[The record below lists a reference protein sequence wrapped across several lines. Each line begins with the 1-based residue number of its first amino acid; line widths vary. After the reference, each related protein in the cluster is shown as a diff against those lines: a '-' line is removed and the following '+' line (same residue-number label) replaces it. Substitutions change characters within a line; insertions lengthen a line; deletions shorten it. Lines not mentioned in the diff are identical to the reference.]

1 MAMESPKVLSSA
13 VLLAVFSTLTACG
26 ESDIELCNM
35 AYDEAD
41 YSNAMEYCQRSRAI
55 SQPDALYIMGRIL
68 TEGLGGIEIK
78 RDEGLDYLYRFL
90 FVPGLSFSDYP
101 YASDVLRELSNDG
114 DFLGRHPDKA
124 KKIINLFEKVIDN
137 PEFRNSQNYR
147 ALANLYINGWGGTEP
162 DYAKAWQYLDEAS
175 KMKDL
180 DAMYYQVAMF
190 MNGMVDKSPENIS
203 RFKEL
208 VASRSRS
215 GVASVD
221 ELREYAVALLDS
233 REKDTDTEYGLTV
246 LRELAGDN
254 DGESAYILG
263 SYDLEKN
270 DLPGAKKWLNKASE
284 LGIAAATIKLSDV
297 MYAEKQYNGAFNLI
311 SKAAESGDPMAQ
323 FKVALIY
330 LGKTSYGSDVP
341 VDYARGIEY
350 LNRIASVDPETVG
363 RNSYEYEA
371 LVSGRRALAS
381 IYTYGAFDQPKDV
394 KKAEALLLPLS
405 DSDADSAGELGDIYA
420 MDESELHDNSKALQ
434 MFEKSVTSGLAE
446 NNLIV
451 GSMYLHGLGTSPNFE
466 KAHRIFT
473 HVADEGNIDAYND
486 LGNIYLNG
494 LGVEKNLE
502 KAEEL
507 YIKSAE
513 NGNHA
518 SLYNM
523 SVLKAST
530 GDYLSAYVWSSAY
543 ASCGYDNV
551 VSKLRYYYG
560 KVDKSQQKKAYEL
573 ANETVAKYG
582 CEPKKNAKKWWLNPK

>member
-1 MAMESPKVLSSA
+1 M
-13 VLLAVFSTLTACG
+13 
-26 ESDIELCNM
+26 
-35 AYDEAD
+35 
-41 YSNAMEYCQRSRAI
+41 
-55 SQPDALYIMGRIL
+55 
-68 TEGLGGIEIK
+68 
-78 RDEGLDYLYRFL
+78 
-90 FVPGLSFSDYP
+90 
-101 YASDVLRELSNDG
+101 
-114 DFLGRHPDKA
+114 
-124 KKIINLFEKVIDN
+124 
-137 PEFRNSQNYR
+137 
-147 ALANLYINGWGGTEP
+147 
-162 DYAKAWQYLDEAS
+162 
-175 KMKDL
+175 
-180 DAMYYQVAMF
+180 
-190 MNGMVDKSPENIS
+190 
-203 RFKEL
+203 
-208 VASRSRS
+208 
-215 GVASVD
+215 
-221 ELREYAVALLDS
+221 
-233 REKDTDTEYGLTV
+233 
-246 LRELAGDN
+246 
-254 DGESAYILG
+254 
-263 SYDLEKN
+263 
-270 DLPGAKKWLNKASE
+270 
-284 LGIAAATIKLSDV
+284 
-297 MYAEKQYNGAFNLI
+297 
-311 SKAAESGDPMAQ
+311 
-323 FKVALIY
+323 
-330 LGKTSYGSDVP
+330 
-341 VDYARGIEY
+341 
-350 LNRIASVDPETVG
+350 DPETVG